1 MQMIVDENA
10 ENRPLGNLNNA
21 AKAGGGLGKSPKKK
35 APKTI
40 EEM

>member
-10 ENRPLGNLNNA
+10 ENRPLGNLNHV
-21 AKAGGGLGKSPKKK
+21 AKAGATGKSPKKK
-35 APKTI
+35 GPKTI